1 MVKKRVAW
9 SSTHQEFLI
18 SDAYYF
24 SRLAQGAPEEDLV
37 IEEVG
42 DFAELFSY
50 DTVVFNYPESPFN
63 HKEIRTIIEGV
74 TVKGK
79 RIIFTAHFQNKDD
92 VARIC
97 TEVSRHFGLLVLNDQ
112 VTDHENHL
120 EGDPFRLVTSR
131 VLAYNRGV
139 SKVVFPYSASL
150 EVLDAGVLPIL
161 RGMETSR
168 NSKGLPSP
176 VLAAEKTFP
185 SGGSFVL
192 CGSCIFWDNYSIT
205 LGDNFR
211 FALNL
216 LMGLR

>member
-1 MVKKRVAW
+1 MGKKRVAW

-24 SRLAQGAPEEDLV
+24 SRLARGALEEGLL
-37 IEEVG
+37 IEEVD

-50 DTVVFNYPESPFN
+50 DTVVFNYPESPFS
-63 HKEIRTIIEGV
+63 HREIEAIKEGV
-74 TVKGK
+74 IGRGK
-79 RIIFTAHFQNKDD
+79 RVIFAAHFQNKDD

-97 TEVSRHFGLLVLNDQ
+97 TEVSRHFGILVLNDQ
-112 VTDHENHL
+112 VTDGTNHL
-120 EGDPFRLVTSR
+120 EGDPYRLVTSQ

-139 SKVVFPYSASL
+139 CKVVFPYSAPL
-150 EVLDAGVLPIL
+150 EVLDGGTLPIL

-168 NSKGLPSP
+168 TSKGLPSP
-176 VLAAEKTFP
+176 VLAAERTFP
-185 SGGSFVL
+185 SGGAFVL

-205 LGDNFR
+205 FGDNFR

-216 LMGLR
+216 LKGLR